1 MRRTKITLKQLEIF
15 LFAAADKLRGKMDPS
30 EYKEYIFGLLFLKR
44 LSDVF
49 EEKRAALKK
58 EYKHLSP
65 ERLAEILDNRTSY
78 GETMFV
84 PVRARWNE
92 PWVEMIEK
100 EDEGGKVTKTTVN
113 HPALKDT
120 QLGIGEALNKALG
133 ALEESNEALQGIFKG
148 NINFNKEVVGKPK
161 VKNEDLKDLLDHFTA
176 SVDKQSVPLV
186 NDVFEFPDL
195 LGAAYEYL
203 IKEFADS
210 AGKKGGQFYT
220 PPWVVRLMVRLIDPK
235 PKMSIYDPTVGS
247 GGMLIQC
254 SQYVS
259 EQGGDGTDLDFHGQ
273 DSDGGAVSIA
283 KMNLILHNLQSSHIE
298 FGDVLEEPHNEKD
311 GQLIQFDRVI
321 ANPPFAQ
328 NWTLARCKRPE
339 RFQWGHAPQTG
350 KKADLMFLQHMLAC
364 LKGTGRGAVV
374 MPHGVLFRGRKERE
388 IRMKLLGARVIEAII
403 GLPPK
408 LFYGTGI
415 PAVIIILNKSIPD
428 AERDHVFIINAD
440 REFAEGKKQN
450 SLRPE
455 DIEKIVH
462 VFQNRVV
469 EDKYSKRVPLKF
481 IEQEHDWNLNLRRY
495 VDNTPPPEP
504 EDVAC
509 HLHGGVPRAEVEA
522 KSAKTQ
528 FKKFGLSPACAL
540 KELDKNRHAFLPSLK
555 STAEVRACVESQPE
569 ITATRTRLSKAL
581 AKWWKTAQHDF
592 SELAPQPETATVQEG
607 TFVTLTDTRLPKVRS
622 ALMAQLVGAL
632 VPLGV
637 LDHYQARGVFVN
649 WWDSIR
655 YDLKT
660 ITSIGWSPTL
670 IPEEMIVDHF
680 FATERDAI
688 TATEQAI
695 AEAES
700 ALTEAVEAAQAVLEY
715 EPDEDETVNAAL
727 MRSELVAEIG
737 DDEASAATQPFRE
750 ARDALKTAE
759 TTLKLNKD
767 ELKRMEEELR
777 RKVEFKLYGVADRLE
792 EDSKR
797 LGYAEA
803 QLAQK
808 GGPPPVSIKLQGKT
822 ATHLSKG
829 EKLHYKTRFK
839 ERRSLVESV
848 ATLKS
853 IIACHYALM
862 MSIGGIITTEQAQEL
877 ILEKHH
883 RLVADSLTRYV
894 QAEERTLFALF
905 ENLFN
910 KYATSADTLE
920 SARRNTLAELQGLLF
935 TLGYA

>member
-1 MRRTKITLKQLEIF
+1 MRRTKITLRQLENF
-15 LFAAADKLRGKMDPS
+15 LFAAADKLRGKMDAS

-49 EEKRAALKK
+49 EEKREALKK

-65 ERLAEILDNRTSY
+65 QRLAEILDNRVSY

-92 PWVEMIEK
+92 PWVEEIEK
-100 EDEGGKVTKTTVN
+100 EDDDGKVTKTKIN
-113 HPALKDT
+113 HPALRDT

-133 ALEESNEALQGIFKG
+133 ALEESNEALHGIFKG
-148 NINFNKEVVGKPK
+148 NINFNKEVAGKPK

-220 PPWVVRLMVRLIDPK
+220 PPWVVKLMVRLIDPK

-455 DIEKIVH
+455 DIEKIAH
-462 VFQNRVV
+462 VFQHRVE
-469 EDKYSKRVPLKF
+469 EDKYSRRVPLKV

-504 EDVAC
+504 EDVSC

-522 KSAKTQ
+522 KAAKTQ

-540 KELDKNRHAFLPSLK
+540 QELDKSRYAFRVALTS
-555 STAEVRACVESQPE
+555 SAEVRACVESQPE
-569 ITATRTRLSKAL
+569 ISATRTRLSKAL

-592 SELAPQPETATVQEG
+592 SELAPQPETSKVKEG
-607 TFVTLTDTRLPKVRS
+607 GGFITLTDTRLPKVRLT
-622 ALMAQLVGAL
+622 LMDQMVDAL

-670 IPEEMIVDHF
+670 IPEPMIIDRF
-680 FATERDAI
+680 FSKERDAI
-688 TATEQAI
+688 AATEQAI

-700 ALTEAVEAAQAVLEY
+700 AVAEAVEAAQTTLEY

-727 MRSELVAEIG
+727 MRSELAAEIG
-737 DDEASAATQPFRE
+737 DDETSSTTKPFRE
-750 ARDALKTAE
+750 ALAALKTAE
-759 TTLKLNKD
+759 TTLKAHKD
-767 ELKRMEEELR
+767 ELKRLEEELEL
-777 RKVEFKLYGVADRLE
+777 KVEFKLFGTEDRLE
-792 EDSKR
+792 EKTT
-797 LGYAEA
+797 LLTAAEA
-803 QLAQK
+803 ELTQL
-808 GGPPPVSIKLQGKT
+808 GGPPPETAKKT
-822 ATHLSKG
+822 KG
-829 EKLHYKTRFK
+829 EPKPSKTEK
-839 ERRSLVESV
+839 AALDRRKALAKDI
-848 ATLKS
+848 ATLK
-853 IIACHYALM
+853 ATLTRYLNLVHE
-862 MSIGGIITTEQAQEL
+862 IGGIITTGQAREL

-883 RLVADSLTRYV
+883 RLVADCLTRYV
-894 QAEERTLFALF
+894 QAEERALFALF
-905 ENLFN
+905 ENLFT

-920 SARRNTLAELQGLLF
+920 SARQDTLAELQGFLS